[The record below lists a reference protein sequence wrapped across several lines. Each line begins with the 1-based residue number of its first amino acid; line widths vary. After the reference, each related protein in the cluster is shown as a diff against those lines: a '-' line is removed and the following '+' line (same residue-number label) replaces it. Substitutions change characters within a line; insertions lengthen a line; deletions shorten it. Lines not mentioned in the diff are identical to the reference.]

1 MRKNNSTYLTPKA
14 TALREMAAYL
24 LGQKKTVV
32 LLLPPIGEDRIEISQ
47 QVPSASTKDYYLLA
61 TCFTSMPIAD

>member
-1 MRKNNSTYLTPKA
+1 MRKNNSMYLTPKA

-24 LGQKKTVV
+24 LNQKKTVI

-47 QVPSASTKDYYLLA
+47 QASRINSANK
-61 TCFTSMPIAD
+61 